1 MAFSL
6 WGLALEFDLDAA
18 VGQGGGQLADAGQR
32 DGSPGRERAGQ
43 LGLAL
48 AADHESRGTGMAA
61 VQHPTQLVVVFQKGI
76 GFIDEPAWRAR
87 LRAGQ
92 PTTGTSF
99 RAQTLPLPAALDD
112 RAADNWRPLIALA
125 DVAGSIWPSRARAAA
140 VALSGNR
147 KDDGIAVPVLAALK

>member
-1 MAFSL
+1 VSDDSETYEVSSLNAARALRSRRMAFSL

-76 GFIDEPAWRAR
+76 GFIDEQAWRAR
-87 LRAGQ
+87 LLAGQ

-99 RAQTLPLPAALDD
+99 RAQTRPYPLRLMTGPPTTGD
-112 RAADNWRPLIALA
+112 R
-125 DVAGSIWPSRARAAA
+125 
-140 VALSGNR
+140 
-147 KDDGIAVPVLAALK
+147 